1 MKYRFIDE
9 WMYIYD
15 MQAENNKI
23 GFYLERTTRLVK
35 LNFHQ
40 TFKNAGLNLTP
51 EQWVVLDLLNNCNGL
66 SQSDLAEQSFKDAP
80 SISRIIDTL
89 VKKGYVQRKAAAND
103 RRKFEIF
110 LTPEGR
116 KTVETLLPIVNDL
129 RARSWQH
136 LSSKDYEEF
145 LRIMNQVFENMS

>member
-1 MKYRFIDE
+1 
-9 WMYIYD
+9 

-23 GFYLERTTRLVK
+23 GYYLERTTRLVK

-40 TFKNAGLNLTP
+40 AFKNAGFNITP
-51 EQWVVLDLLNNCNGL
+51 EQWVILDILNSQNGL

-89 VKKGYVQRKAAAND
+89 ARKSFVERKPVKND

-110 LTPEGR
+110 LTEDGI
-116 KTVETLLPIVNDL
+116 KTVKALTPLVNKL
-129 RARSWQH
+129 RNQSWQG
-136 LSSKDYEEF
+136 LSKEDYTKF
-145 LRIMNQVFENMS
+145 LKIINKIFDNMSKE

>member
-1 MKYRFIDE
+1 
-9 WMYIYD
+9 

-23 GFYLERTTRLVK
+23 GYYLERTTRLVK

-40 TFKNAGLNLTP
+40 AFKNEGLSLTP
-51 EQWVVLDLLNNCNGL
+51 EQWVIMDLLNACNGL

-89 VKKGYVQRKAAAND
+89 AKKNYVERKASKND

-110 LTPEGR
+110 LTEEGQ
-116 KTVETLLPIVNDL
+116 KTVQNITPIVNEL
-129 RARSWQH
+129 RNKSWEN
-136 LSSKDYEEF
+136 LSNEDYDQF
-145 LRIMNQVFENMS
+145 LRIINQVFENMSS

>member
-1 MKYRFIDE
+1 
-9 WMYIYD
+9 MYICD

-40 TFKNAGLNLTP
+40 AFKNNGFNLTP
-51 EQWVVLDLLNNCNGL
+51 EQWVVLDLLNNRNGL
-66 SQSDLAEQSFKDAP
+66 NQSDLAEQSYKDAP

-89 VKKGYVQRKAAAND
+89 SKKDYVERRSVPND

-110 LTPEGR
+110 LTKEGR
-116 KTVETLLPIVNDL
+116 DVVEKLMPMVNEL
-129 RARSWQH
+129 RNKSWEG
-136 LSSKDYEEF
+136 LSKEDYDQF
-145 LRIMNQVFENMS
+145 LRIINRVFVNMS